1 MRHKKSTVKLGRSQ
15 SHRDALLAN
24 QVVSLIEHS
33 RIKTTLAKAKAVRPF
48 AEKLL
53 TLGKKNTLHARR
65 TALSYLRHNEG
76 AVHRL
81 FAEVAPRS
89 AERKG
94 GYTRII
100 KLGQRKS
107 DAAPMAF
114 IEWVD
119 GSVIEEAAPEPAKG
133 KGKKAAPKSAAKPA
147 AKPAG
152 EAAPDPKK
160 PRAGKKAAEAP
171 AEPAPEKAA
180 E

>member
-1 MRHKKSTVKLGRSQ
+1 MRHQKNTVKLGRSQ
-15 SHRDALLAN
+15 AHRDALLAN

-48 AEKLL
+48 AEKLV

-81 FAEVAPRS
+81 FDEVAPRS
-89 AERKG
+89 AERAG

-114 IEWVD
+114 LEWVD
-119 GSVIEEAAPEPAKG
+119 SAIVPDAAPEPAKT
-133 KGKKAAPKSAAKPA
+133 KAKKAAAKTAPE
-147 AKPAG
+147 AG
-152 EAAPDPKK
+152 SEPIAKK
-160 PRAGKKAAEAP
+160 PRAKTKAAEKP
-171 AEPAPEKAA
+171 AEPSSEDASA
-180 E
+180 

>member
-119 GSVIEEAAPEPAKG
+119 GSVIEEAAPEPAKT

-147 AKPAG
+147 G
-152 EAAPDPKK
+152 EAAPAPKK
-160 PRAGKKAAEAP
+160 PRAAKKTAETP
-171 AEPAPEKAA
+171 AEPAPEKAG

>member
-1 MRHKKSTVKLGRSQ
+1 MRHQKSVVKLGRSQ

-48 AEKLL
+48 AEKLV

-65 TALSYLRHNEG
+65 TALAYLRHNEG

-81 FAEVAPRS
+81 FDEVAPRA

-94 GYTRII
+94 GYTRIV

-119 GSVIEEAAPEPAKG
+119 ASVVEEAPPEPAKT
-133 KGKKAAPKSAAKPA
+133 KGKKAAAKPA
-147 AKPAG
+147 A
-152 EAAPDPKK
+152 EAAPKA
-160 PRAGKKAAEAP
+160 PRASKPAPAEQ
-171 AEPAPEKAA
+171 AEPAPEKPAEPGPEEAA
-180 E
+180 K

>member
-1 MRHKKSTVKLGRSQ
+1 MRHQKNTVKLGRSQ
-15 SHRDALLAN
+15 AHRDALLAN

-48 AEKLL
+48 AEKLV

-65 TALSYLRHNEG
+65 TALSYLRHNES

-81 FAEVAPRS
+81 FGEVAPR
-89 AERKG
+89 AADRKG

-107 DAAPMAF
+107 DAAPMALL
-114 IEWVD
+114 EWVD
-119 GSVIEEAAPEPAKG
+119 GSVVEEAAPEPAKT
-133 KGKKAAPKSAAKPA
+133 KGKKAAVKPVG
-147 AKPAG
+147 PAG
-152 EAAPDPKK
+152 ETAKK
-160 PRAGKKAAEAP
+160 PRAKKKAAD
-171 AEPAPEKAA
+171 EPAGGEAG